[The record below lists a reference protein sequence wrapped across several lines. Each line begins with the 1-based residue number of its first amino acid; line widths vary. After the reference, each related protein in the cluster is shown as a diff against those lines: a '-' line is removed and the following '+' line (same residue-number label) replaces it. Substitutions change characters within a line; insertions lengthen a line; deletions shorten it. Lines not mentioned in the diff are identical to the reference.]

1 MRKWSHLTPIELF
14 SSPFKH
20 EFAALQVNAARR
32 RTLNFELSAESHF
45 EDGGPSEF
53 SVVK

>member
-1 MRKWSHLTPIELF
+1 MRKWSHVPPIELF

-20 EFAALQVNAARR
+20 EFATLQVNAARR

-45 EDGGPSEF
+45 EDGGPSEVG
-53 SVVK
+53 VVK